1 MPQASGFL
9 CILLRSLLRRPPRI
23 TNRCLT
29 GSSVSLHG
37 DSPLN
42 LCKRI
47 HEFLYAR
54 RLYLMRRIAAILV
67 CLILGVISLEHLVKA
82 GVLHVPSGTWAS
94 GGAMAQPRAGASAV
108 RLQDGRVLITGGDAG
123 AGPTATADFVA
134 TDGSTSPV
142 PPMAAPRSSHISV
155 ALQDGRVLVA

>member
-1 MPQASGFL
+1 MPQASESL
-9 CILLRSLLRRPPRI
+9 WRPHRSPLRRPPRI

-54 RLYLMRRIAAILV
+54 RLYLMRRIAAILL
-67 CLILGVISLEHLVKA
+67 CLILGLISLEHLVKA
-82 GVLHVPSGTWAS
+82 GVLQVPTGTWPS
-94 GGAMAQPRAGASAV
+94 VDAMVHPRAGASAFL
-108 RLQDGRVLITGGDAG
+108 LQDARVLITGVATG
-123 AGPTATADFVA
+123 AGP
-134 TDGSTSPV
+134 
-142 PPMAAPRSSHISV
+142 AAAS
-155 ALQDGRVLVA
+155 